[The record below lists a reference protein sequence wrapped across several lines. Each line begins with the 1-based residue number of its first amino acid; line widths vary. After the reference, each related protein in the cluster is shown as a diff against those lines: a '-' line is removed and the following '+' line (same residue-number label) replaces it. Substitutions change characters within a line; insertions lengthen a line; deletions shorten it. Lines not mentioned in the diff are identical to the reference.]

1 MKKRL
6 NTKAKLF
13 GLALLAAGATVTIP
27 AVIPAQAQ
35 AAEVTAT
42 TETVTETE
50 KKTVT
55 RTVRFYFKD
64 DKGNTTPVKSS
75 NGGDFVRTASATFE
89 RTVIKDKKTGKVLSA
104 PAWGT
109 TELAGFDSPVI
120 NGYTPDVKTI
130 PAVTVSPEKLPK
142 DLTVYYTE
150 NPEHKKTLSTESKT
164 VTRKITYYRINDDG
178 STSQTW
184 SKNQSATFT
193 RSVTTDGNGK
203 KEYGAWAQHTFNAED
218 VASMEGYTPDIKTIP
233 AVTFTPDNP
242 PSDVKVYFKKNAGS
256 PTGTSGDKNVKAGI
270 SVIFTDGFGK
280 VLKEQL
286 VADGENAIAP
296 AAPTR
301 EGYTFAGWDKSFSNI
316 KEATFVAAKWVK
328 NATQT
333 LTEKK
338 SVERKIF
345 YFYDDG
351 RKVIDTNGQHAI
363 ARQFAEFI
371 RYNIK
376 DAVTGKITY
385 GQWKPVTWDKMK
397 VMDVAGYLPN
407 ISEIPAIT
415 FTPDNVPV
423 DIKIYY
429 SKKTGVVAKVVKMDG
444 GVWKIFRNGKIDTS
458 YTGLDQAA
466 NGVWY
471 YFKNGVQDKTYT
483 GIARSTNGNL
493 YYAKNGVWDTT
504 YTGLAPYTDGKWYYV
519 KAGRHMSYTGIAKS
533 TNGKLYYAQNGV
545 WNTSYTGL
553 AQYTDGKW
561 YYVKDGRHVSY
572 TGIAKS
578 TNGKLYYAHNGVWD
592 TSYTGLAQYT
602 DGKWYFVKDGRQMPY
617 TGIAKSTNGK
627 LYYAQ
632 NGVWDTSYTGLAQYT
647 DGKWYYVRDGRHMQ
661 FTGVTK
667 STNGKM
673 YYAKNGVWDTTF
685 TGTARDATGSAYNVK
700 DGRAI

>member
-35 AAEVTAT
+35 AAEVTAA

-64 DKGNTTPVKSS
+64 DKGKTTPVKSS

-193 RSVTTDGNGK
+193 RSVTTDGNDK

-218 VASMEGYTPDIKTIP
+218 VASMKGYTPDIKTIP

-242 PSDVKVYFKKNAGS
+242 PSDVKVYFRKNAGTPS
-256 PTGTSGDKNVKAGI
+256 GASGDRVKAGLP
-270 SVIFTDGFGK
+270 VIFTDGFGK

-286 VADGENAIAP
+286 VAAGKNAIAP
-296 AAPTR
+296 VAPTR
-301 EGYTFAGWDKSFSNI
+301 EGYTFAGWDKSFSNVQ
-316 KEATFVAAKWVK
+316 EAITVAAKWVK

-338 SVERKIF
+338 SVERKIS

-351 RKVIDTNGQHAI
+351 RMVIDTKGQHAI
-363 ARQFAEFI
+363 AIQSAEFI

-385 GQWKPVTWDKMK
+385 GQWKPMTWDKMK
-397 VMDVAGYLPN
+397 VMTVSGYTP
-407 ISEIPAIT
+407 SMSVIPAVT
-415 FTPDNVPV
+415 FTPDNIPK
-423 DIKIYY
+423 DIKIYFTKKS
-429 SKKTGVVAKVVKMDG
+429 SKPSTNGYTGLKYDNGQWNYYKNGSKNSTYNGLTYCNNNWWYVK
-444 GVWKIFRNGKIDTS
+444 NGRLDKS
-458 YTGLDQAA
+458 YTGLVYHNNAW
-466 NGVWY
+466 WY
-471 YFKNGVQDKTYT
+471 IKNGTIDKSFTGLTYYNNKWWYINKGKLDKSFVGLVSKNNALWYIKNGTIDKTYKGSFT
-483 GIARSTNGNL
+483 HN
-493 YYAKNGVWDTT
+493 KNG
-504 YTGLAPYTDGKWYYV
+504 YNILAGK
-519 KAGRHMSYTGIAKS
+519 
-533 TNGKLYYAQNGV
+533 
-545 WNTSYTGL
+545 
-553 AQYTDGKW
+553 
-561 YYVKDGRHVSY
+561 
-572 TGIAKS
+572 
-578 TNGKLYYAHNGVWD
+578 
-592 TSYTGLAQYT
+592 
-602 DGKWYFVKDGRQMPY
+602 
-617 TGIAKSTNGK
+617 
-627 LYYAQ
+627 
-632 NGVWDTSYTGLAQYT
+632 
-647 DGKWYYVRDGRHMQ
+647 
-661 FTGVTK
+661 
-667 STNGKM
+667 
-673 YYAKNGVWDTTF
+673 
-685 TGTARDATGSAYNVK
+685 ATLK
-700 DGRAI
+700 K